1 MQKILII
8 QVEVGGTGGYVYN
21 PDVSPDAK
29 AASKLFDKLTYTVE
43 RYCKTHGYDYKKIT
57 EYPKKVGQHKQKDVM
72 LHIGPYGTYMKYDN
86 KNYRIDKLKDHSLSS
101 LSKLLK

>member
-29 AASKLFDKLTYTVE
+29 EASKLFGKLTTTGE
-43 RYCKTHGYDYKKIT
+43 RY
-57 EYPKKVGQHKQKDVM
+57 
-72 LHIGPYGTYMKYDN
+72 
-86 KNYRIDKLKDHSLSS
+86 
-101 LSKLLK
+101 

>member
-29 AASKLFDKLTYTVE
+29 AASKLFDKLTTTVE

-57 EYPKKVGQHKQKDVM
+57 PTREKKEVE
-72 LHIGPYGTYMKYDN
+72 IIFDN
-86 KNYRIDKLKDHSLSS
+86 INK
-101 LSKLLK
+101 